1 MLDPPFQVLSA
12 ELVPRLTPLTTGLRG
27 WLSAFGGP
35 LLNALPSEERDG
47 AVQDLEDLLRPD
59 MYDPIK
65 KQWSAMYVRLRV
77 KAVKPSAKGLSPVI
91 PLSSTP
97 SAPGPIGIDPA
108 LVDKFAT
115 VSPESSRAR
124 EAADRIQSDFINQ
137 TVRVTIPD
145 GRIFEGTFLCVDD
158 GMNIILSQTNELR
171 VENGGAE
178 SSRFVGM
185 VMIKG
190 EDVVKVGVKVGN
202 SQAVGREGRTGG
214 SRPQQ
219 DYVAGW
225 PTDPAAYA

>member
-1 MLDPPFQVLSA
+1 
-12 ELVPRLTPLTTGLRG
+12 
-27 WLSAFGGP
+27 
-35 LLNALPSEERDG
+35 
-47 AVQDLEDLLRPD
+47 

-65 KQWSAMYVRLRV
+65 KQWSVMYVRLRV
-77 KAVKPSAKGLSPVI
+77 KAVKAPAKGLSPVV

-97 SAPGPIGIDPA
+97 SAPGSIAIDPA
-108 LVDKFAT
+108 LVEKFAT
-115 VSPESSRAR
+115 VSPDSARAR

-171 VENGGAE
+171 IEDGGTE

-202 SQAVGREGRTGG
+202 SQAAGRAERAGG
-214 SRPQQ
+214 IRPQQ
-219 DYVAGW
+219 QYVAGW